1 MHRTTSAVLMSAL
14 FAGAAAPAF
23 ADDLTPAPWRFG
35 AGTTFEHWDFSAG
48 PIGGPPDAPGTN
60 LFNPYGT
67 PIMTPTLGA
76 TWLPAASGRTNVWFL
91 GGTSMLTFDVPN
103 TANTVNQKEL
113 WLQITFQPPAAGG
126 FPSTTIGSPN
136 GLFTLIGAPSY
147 TALPNNWIHEL
158 TRWSIGSC
166 PPFERVS
173 ISSGVPGAGM
183 FVDQVVIDTRCF
195 PVPAPG
201 TAMLLGAGALLAA
214 RRRR

>member
-1 MHRTTSAVLMSAL
+1 MLGRAAPAPPHLPSPSRGAPRAGAPAPRRRPLGHGARASEPPRPGAAPGRPGPRRLNRSPRSIGPGRPGPVVPRFRGDPRLTTFKEIRMHRTTSAVLMSAL

-103 TANTVNQKEL
+103 TAN
-113 WLQITFQPPAAGG
+113 
-126 FPSTTIGSPN
+126 
-136 GLFTLIGAPSY
+136 
-147 TALPNNWIHEL
+147 
-158 TRWSIGSC
+158 
-166 PPFERVS
+166 
-173 ISSGVPGAGM
+173 
-183 FVDQVVIDTRCF
+183 
-195 PVPAPG
+195 
-201 TAMLLGAGALLAA
+201 
-214 RRRR
+214 